1 MNKGWYWPW
10 IVAGLL
16 LLAIGANGLLLLKAT
31 TDPSFAVEPDYY
43 RKALDWGQTQA
54 QARLNSEL
62 GWRAEVAV
70 EPETTVPGQARVRTR
85 FTDRDGMPVDGAGIT
100 LEAFHNARS
109 AERIEAALV
118 PQGDGAYAAD
128 LPMRKDGVWE
138 FRLRA
143 VRGSDIFTA
152 VLDQDVTGLRP

>member
-1 MNKGWYWPW
+1 MSKGWYWPW

-43 RKALDWGQTQA
+43 RKALDWNATQA
-54 QARLNSEL
+54 QGRANADLGWHVEVEVAPSAVPGRARL
-62 GWRAEVAV
+62 A
-70 EPETTVPGQARVRTR
+70 ARL
-85 FTDRDGMPVDGAGIT
+85 TDRSGLPVSGAALT

-109 AERIEAALV
+109 ADRIEAALE
-118 PQGDGAYAAD
+118 PSGDGAYAAD

-143 VRGSDIFTA
+143 IRGNAVYTA
-152 VLDQDVTGLRP
+152 VLDQDVTGLAR